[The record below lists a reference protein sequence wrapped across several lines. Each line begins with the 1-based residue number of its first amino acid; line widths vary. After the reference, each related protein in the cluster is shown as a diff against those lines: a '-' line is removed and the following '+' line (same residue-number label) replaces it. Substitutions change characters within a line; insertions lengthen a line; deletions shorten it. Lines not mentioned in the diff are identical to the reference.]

1 LESSYKHYKAT
12 NFNQHLNQWNIS
24 QVTNMHFMFYDA
36 SNFNQ
41 PLNQWNVS
49 QVTNMRWMFYGAINF
64 NQPLNSWNISQ
75 VLNMNAMFSNSK
87 LEKIY
92 NITNLHIPHTH
103 LYFNFKRRHT
113 FVLAIKQI
121 ETIIYSKTY
130 NIHNYNYQTC
140 MIPEMMQ
147 EIGIFI

>member
-1 LESSYKHYKAT
+1 
-12 NFNQHLNQWNIS
+12 
-24 QVTNMHFMFYDA
+24 
-36 SNFNQ
+36 
-41 PLNQWNVS
+41 
-49 QVTNMRWMFYGAINF
+49 
-64 NQPLNSWNISQ
+64 
-75 VLNMNAMFSNSK
+75 MFSNSK

-113 FVLAIKQI
+113 FVLATKQI
-121 ETIIYSKTY
+121 ETTIYSNPYKKK
-130 NIHNYNYQTC
+130 HQPNYNYQTF

>member
-1 LESSYKHYKAT
+1 
-12 NFNQHLNQWNIS
+12 
-24 QVTNMHFMFYDA
+24 
-36 SNFNQ
+36 
-41 PLNQWNVS
+41 
-49 QVTNMRWMFYGAINF
+49 
-64 NQPLNSWNISQ
+64 
-75 VLNMNAMFSNSK
+75 MFSNSK

-113 FVLAIKQI
+113 FVLATKQI

-130 NIHNYNYQTC
+130 KKNNTHNYNYQTF